1 VAPTRN
7 IERIAR
13 PDAPIFAPS
22 ARARRSRPARWAR
35 RFAITMVVLLAV
47 VLAAPRITT
56 WVLAR
61 GDVAH
66 HVSDLPKLGAG
77 DRRAAIVLGAGLK
90 NKRPSPLLA
99 DRIDAAVDLLD
110 HDRVDLLL
118 MSGDNTTQYYDE
130 PSAMRR
136 AAIEDGAP
144 ASVVAP
150 DYAGRRTWDT
160 CMRARQIF
168 GIKHAVVV
176 TSAFHV
182 DRAVVSCRAAGIDVV
197 GYSVPDGRFSPKHR
211 AVWRTRELA
220 ATGRALLD
228 AWVLKPAPAVG
239 GNRIDPYQPCEL
251 YASLAPSVQAEA
263 KPDFATYDCE

>member
-99 DRIDAAVDLLD
+99 DRIDAAVDAVLD
-110 HDRVDLLL
+110 GGHRTRDLG
-118 MSGDNTTQYYDE
+118 GDVGT
-130 PSAMRR
+130 
-136 AAIEDGAP
+136 
-144 ASVVAP
+144 
-150 DYAGRRTWDT
+150 
-160 CMRARQIF
+160 
-168 GIKHAVVV
+168 
-176 TSAFHV
+176 
-182 DRAVVSCRAAGIDVV
+182 RAAGDLILEAL
-197 GYSVPDGRFSPKHR
+197 R
-211 AVWRTRELA
+211 A
-220 ATGRALLD
+220 
-228 AWVLKPAPAVG
+228 
-239 GNRIDPYQPCEL
+239 
-251 YASLAPSVQAEA
+251 
-263 KPDFATYDCE
+263 